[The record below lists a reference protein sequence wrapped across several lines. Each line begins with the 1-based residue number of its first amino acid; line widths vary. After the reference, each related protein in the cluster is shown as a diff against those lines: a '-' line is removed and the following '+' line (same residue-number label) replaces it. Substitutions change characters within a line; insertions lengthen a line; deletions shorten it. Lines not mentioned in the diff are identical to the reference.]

1 MTSRLAPSRTLLA
14 FGLTAALAIGL
25 TACGGSDG
33 GLAQLTSTTVGAPG
47 DTASPGDTAGGGDVT
62 VPSVPGLSADCQQLY
77 SQFVQA
83 MGGVG
88 AGQATDASKL
98 FDNLKKV
105 LPAELQSAAQTLSEA
120 YGGLTALIAQYNGD
134 YAKAAADPAFQ
145 AAIQSMSKPEV
156 AAASKAIS
164 DYFTSQCPQG

>member
-1 MTSRLAPSRTLLA
+1 MTSRLASSRTLFA
-14 FGLTAALAIGL
+14 FGLSAALAIGF
-25 TACGGSDG
+25 TACGSSDG
-33 GLAQLTSTTVGAPG
+33 GAGQITSTTAAPG
-47 DTASPGDTAGGGDVT
+47 NTAGGDVT
-62 VPSVPGLSADCQQLY
+62 MPSVPGLSADCQQLY

-88 AGQATDASKL
+88 AGQATTDAGAM
-98 FDNLKKV
+98 FENLKKV

-120 YGGLTALIAQYNGD
+120 YGGLTALMAKYNGD
-134 YAKAAADPAFQ
+134 YAKAASDPAFQ

-164 DYFTSQCPQG
+164 DYFTAQCPQG